1 MHRDIADFRGIT
13 GIKADKH
20 FFRLHRAFH
29 DAVRSVKLPAVIE
42 VLLRA
47 QLSGDRARRT
57 AEKILA
63 DERRR
68 RLV

>member
-29 DAVRSVKLPAVIE
+29 DAVRSGKLRLLLKSCC
-42 VLLRA
+42 VLNFPETGRA
-47 QLSGDRARRT
+47 EQRKRS
-57 AEKILA
+57 
-63 DERRR
+63 
-68 RLV
+68 